1 MKIGIMGG
9 TFDPIHIG
17 HLLLGEFA
25 YEDFGLDEIWFLPNG
40 NPPHKS
46 LAEVTPGVM
55 ERVEMVR
62 KAIQGVPYFK
72 VSEYEAIE
80 NAHSYTY
87 RTMQHFSETYPQ
99 HQFYFILGADS
110 LFAIEQWKY
119 FREIFPTCTILAA
132 MRDDKDRKD
141 MEDQIRYLE
150 ETYQAKIELLQ
161 APLLE
166 ISSTTIRNRAGNG
179 YTVRYMVPDTVAQY
193 IREKGFYKR
202 GKSENTGMSEKET
215 ELKTLRT
222 YDWRDVYLC
231 GTGYGSSRRCAKS
244 NESRTASRL
253 REVRK
258 RTGTGGT
265 LQETR
270 NYADGIGRKNP
281 CTGACEAR
289 CVFCQGKVRSRRQR
303 DFRCHSVSHHRK
315 SRYESDGKDSV
326 CGGLYGTGTKDDSGS
341 GRDSL

>member
-1 MKIGIMGG
+1 MNIESIVIAGAGTMGYSMAQ
-9 TFDPIHIG
+9 I
-17 HLLLGEFA
+17 FA
-25 YEDFGLDEIWFLPNG
+25 RYNYD
-40 NPPHKS
+40 
-46 LAEVTPGVM
+46 VTIYDL
-55 ERVEMVR
+55 
-62 KAIQGVPYFK
+62 KA
-72 VSEYEAIE
+72 EAIE

-166 ISSTTIRNRAGNG
+166 ISSTTIRKRAGNG

-215 ELKTLRT
+215 E
-222 YDWRDVYLC
+222 
-231 GTGYGSSRRCAKS
+231 
-244 NESRTASRL
+244 
-253 REVRK
+253 
-258 RTGTGGT
+258 
-265 LQETR
+265 
-270 NYADGIGRKNP
+270 
-281 CTGACEAR
+281 
-289 CVFCQGKVRSRRQR
+289 
-303 DFRCHSVSHHRK
+303 
-315 SRYESDGKDSV
+315 
-326 CGGLYGTGTKDDSGS
+326 
-341 GRDSL
+341 